1 MAFLLLTFSF
11 AAIAF
16 DFTCGVKDVPS
27 QRVEALSG
35 ETIYLPCNVSTYD
48 GDEVVLI
55 LWYREDKGTPIY
67 SVDIRE
73 GYTKAIKRWSDE
85 SVFGERAYFIFDKE
99 PGTLSIQSTKFADSG
114 TYRCRVDF
122 LRAQTRNSKI
132 TLSVIAPPEIV
143 IIRDDSDVERS
154 TVVGPYSEGDII
166 TLKCEAI
173 GGKPSPKISWYRDEV
188 LIDSQMNYVPGQR
201 YVQSEITIG
210 PLSRADLNS
219 RITCKANNH
228 PRATP
233 VESVVQIDMNF
244 SPLDIRLLGAHQPLS
259 AGRRYDLL
267 CQSSGSRPPAVIT
280 WWLDGVRL
288 EKTTETTSSDGNQ
301 TTSTLSISF
310 SKTDAGKLLTCKA
323 YNHAVPTEPLEDGWK
338 LDIQYSLDGRKHT
351 QLKTLQ
357 PKQ

>member
-1 MAFLLLTFSF
+1 M
-11 AAIAF
+11 
-16 DFTCGVKDVPS
+16 P
-27 QRVEALSG
+27 
-35 ETIYLPCNVSTYD
+35 
-48 GDEVVLI
+48 
-55 LWYREDKGTPIY
+55 
-67 SVDIRE
+67 
-73 GYTKAIKRWSDE
+73 
-85 SVFGERAYFIFDKE
+85 
-99 PGTLSIQSTKFADSG
+99 
-114 TYRCRVDF
+114 
-122 LRAQTRNSKI
+122 
-132 TLSVIAPPEIV
+132 PPEIV

-154 TVVGPYSEGDII
+154 TVVGPYSEGDTI

-173 GGKPSPKISWYRDEV
+173 GGKPTPKISWYRDEV
-188 LIDSQMNYVPGQR
+188 FIDSQMNYVPGQR

-228 PRATP
+228 PL
-233 VESVVQIDMNF
+233 

-338 LDIQYSLDGRKHT
+338 LDIQWKSTAKKYFTRNAPT
-351 QLKTLQ
+351 CVPNQ
-357 PKQ
+357 PRIYGVAKQEDAKIKCSVDANPPDVDFTWTFNNSAESIDVATNHISRLGTSSTVTR

>member
-16 DFTCGVKDVPS
+16 DFTCGIKDVPS

-132 TLSVIAPPEIV
+132 TLSVI
-143 IIRDDSDVERS
+143 
-154 TVVGPYSEGDII
+154 
-166 TLKCEAI
+166 
-173 GGKPSPKISWYRDEV
+173 GKNFYNKF
-188 LIDSQMNYVPGQR
+188 LIYYFR
-201 YVQSEITIG
+201 SEI
-210 PLSRADLNS
+210 A
-219 RITCKANNH
+219 KAKTFSVLV
-228 PRATP
+228 R
-233 VESVVQIDMNF
+233 ESE
-244 SPLDIRLLGAHQPLS
+244 LH
-259 AGRRYDLL
+259 
-267 CQSSGSRPPAVIT
+267 
-280 WWLDGVRL
+280 
-288 EKTTETTSSDGNQ
+288 
-301 TTSTLSISF
+301 
-310 SKTDAGKLLTCKA
+310 
-323 YNHAVPTEPLEDGWK
+323 
-338 LDIQYSLDGRKHT
+338 
-351 QLKTLQ
+351 
-357 PKQ
+357 